1 VAEILSIRSLCTLDD
16 VKGWLPGFT
25 FGIADAADD
34 VLTRCIN
41 NATDLVYEYARREF
55 IAENAVAGGVTQ
67 LPAGLATIAPQL
79 RTFDVTEDILHWY
92 DEDNFRRL
100 AIGDISAA
108 PTLVTIK
115 DQNGTVVETATSA
128 QYVPVD
134 DLGRRR
140 PKPGRP
146 FRALW
151 FRDDVTVASTLRAG
165 YVVEVTGVWG
175 FPSVPEGARQAA
187 IETAALPYAKDVEK
201 FTATFKVDSRNLV
214 LPRALPDRAKA
225 ALKLIGRGAGVG

>member
-1 VAEILSIRSLCTLDD
+1 VAEVLSIRALCTLDD

-25 FGIADAADD
+25 FGVADAADD
-34 VLTRCIN
+34 VLTRCV
-41 NATDLVYEYARREF
+41 NAATELVYDYARREF

-67 LPAGLATIAPQL
+67 LPGGLATIAPQL
-79 RTFDVTEDILHWY
+79 RSFDVDGGEILEWY
-92 DEDNFRRL
+92 DDDNFRRL
-100 AIGDISAA
+100 PIGDLSAA

-115 DQNGTVVETATSA
+115 DQNGTVVETPASSA
-128 QYVPVD
+128 YVVEP
-134 DLGRRR
+134 RK

-146 FRALW
+146 YTTLW
-151 FRDDVTVASTLRAG
+151 FRDDVTVPATLRDG

-175 FPSVPEGARQAA
+175 FPKIPERVRQAT

-201 FTATFKVDSRNLV
+201 FTATFKVDSRTIV

-225 ALKLIGRGAGVG
+225 MLKGLRGAGVG